1 MAKRSAASLSV
12 VPPKPAA
19 VLTPP
24 STFTAR
30 QKELWKE
37 IVLARPASWFDNSNA
52 PLLVGY
58 VKAIVSHEILST
70 RSDAI
75 EATLTD
81 ADLKLLNRVH
91 GMIER
96 QAKLIQ
102 TFATKLRLTQ
112 QSRYTPAAAATA
124 ASKVSSTRP
133 WDEGK

>member
-1 MAKRSAASLSV
+1 MFLCLEKPLQASLLF
-12 VPPKPAA
+12 PKKICNGSAPAS
-19 VLTPP
+19 LTP
-24 STFTAR
+24 R

-37 IVLARPASWFDNSNA
+37 IVLARPASWFDNSNS

-58 VKAIVSHEILST
+58 VKAIASHETLAV

-75 EATLTD
+75 EGTLAD

-112 QSRYTPAAAATA
+112 QSR
-124 ASKVSSTRP
+124 
-133 WDEGK
+133 

>member
-1 MAKRSAASLSV
+1 MGKKSAASLSV
-12 VPPKPAA
+12 VPAKPAT
-19 VLTPP
+19 VLAPP
-24 STFTAR
+24 SSFSAR

-37 IVLARPASWFDNSNA
+37 IVLARPASWFDGSNSS
-52 PLLVGY
+52 LLVGY
-58 VKAIVSHEILST
+58 VKAIASHETLAV

-81 ADLKLLNRVH
+81 TDLKLLNRVH